1 MTQPRVRLLDTYE
14 LRLEENLCHGNVLVQ
29 SDSNNPRIYIVEK
42 FIKIENTYGHKNLRN
57 GTPFLV
63 ACYCDDN
70 YWYEKPIIHD
80 IVDED
85 ALKKVNVVNLKIPQT
100 EGFVNAFLA
109 YKAVI
114 AELREMGVATR
125 LIVRPDDEHVK
136 QICGYFDETW
146 HSVEFLHL
154 PSGVRYVTVNYCE
167 DEKTNV
173 RTSSDMGFSKL
184 QYLASKEQYTDTSTY
199 CADDFRR
206 THGERVQELIRERSW
221 DCLEPCVSVV
231 IGVTSIDLADLNEIL
246 TNFGLTD
253 YECVDEEKRTFFDE
267 RDFNMKFEEFERNV
281 HLFCVYGLVSIIKH
295 FILEVK
301 DFAVGCVMFE
311 KWLPYDKHLVGNYY
325 KARHIEDRLE
335 WSATRLK
342 RRRNLLISIITVFY
356 QLDVPPYVTLEILD
370 CIKFC
375 QSMQH
380 REKIDLIYNVQ
391 NSIKKIVGRRE
402 NSKKI
407 KL

>member
-1 MTQPRVRLLDTYE
+1 MTQPCVRLLDTHE
-14 LRLEENLCHGNVLVQ
+14 LLEENLCHGNVLVQ
-29 SDSNNPRIYIVEK
+29 CDSNDPRIYIVEK
-42 FIKIENTYGHKNLRN
+42 FIKTENTYGHKNLRS

-63 ACYCDDN
+63 ACYCDDY

-80 IVDED
+80 TVNED
-85 ALKKVNVVNLKIPQT
+85 ALNKVKVVNLKIPQT

-136 QICGYFDETW
+136 QICGYFDESW

-173 RTSSDMGFSKL
+173 RTSSDMGFLKL

-206 THGERVQELIRERSW
+206 THGERVEELIRERSW
-221 DCLEPCVSVV
+221 DCLEPCVSV
-231 IGVTSIDLADLNEIL
+231 ILGVKSIDLADVNEIL
-246 TNFGLTD
+246 TNFGLID
-253 YECVDEEKRTFFDE
+253 YICMNEAKRTFFSE
-267 RDFNMKFEEFERNV
+267 HGLSLEVHEFERTV
-281 HLFCVYGLVSIIKH
+281 KLFCVCGHVSNMKS
-295 FILEVK
+295 FISEVK
-301 DFAVGCVMFE
+301 DLSEGCVIME
-311 KWLPYDKHLVGNYY
+311 KWLPYDKHFVGNYY
-325 KARHIEDRLE
+325 KPRLIKYQFE
-335 WSATRLK
+335 WNTTRLK
-342 RRRNLLISIITVFY
+342 RRRNLLISIITVFC
-356 QLDVPPYVTLEILD
+356 QLDVPPYVILEILD
-370 CIKFC
+370 WIKFC

-391 NSIKKIVGRRE
+391 NSIKKIVGQRE
-402 NSKKI
+402 NRKKI